1 MIGQVLDLWM
11 QEAAEIASLLERQ
24 PARLTS
30 HLHSKLTSTHLNDPM
45 NTINL
50 ISAYR
55 TPSDRNL
62 WCFDDARF
70 GLSQELLM
78 HEASA
83 FITAMVGE
91 ECERAELIFST
102 VHFPRANCILSRT
115 WSGEKVKEGGCEYLA
130 HSPILK
136 DANDP
141 NQKVIEVEDV
151 WLCPAMMHYFGG
163 EVAPEFIY
171 GQITPSKST
180 R

>member
-1 MIGQVLDLWM
+1 
-11 QEAAEIASLLERQ
+11 
-24 PARLTS
+24 
-30 HLHSKLTSTHLNDPM
+30 M
-45 NTINL
+45 NTMHFIH
-50 ISAYR
+50 AYR
-55 TPSDRNL
+55 VPTDRTF

-70 GLSQELLM
+70 GLSQELFM
-78 HEASA
+78 HGASA

-102 VHFPRANCILSRT
+102 INFPAANCILSRT
-115 WSGEKVKEGGCEYLA
+115 WSGERVKEGGCEYLA

-141 NQKVIEVEDV
+141 NQKIIEMEAV
-151 WLCPAMMHYFGG
+151 WLCPAMTHYFGG

-171 GQITPSKST
+171 GQITPSKSS